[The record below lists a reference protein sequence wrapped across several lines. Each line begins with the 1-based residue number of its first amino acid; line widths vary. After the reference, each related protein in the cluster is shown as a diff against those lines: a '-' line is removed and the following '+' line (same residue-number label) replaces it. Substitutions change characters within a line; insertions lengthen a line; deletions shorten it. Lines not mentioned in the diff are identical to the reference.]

1 MVSSKIIT
9 QKITHPWDLEPSAAI
24 ALQRELADQVIR
36 ENTLGEVST
45 VAGVDAKANWQGGDF
60 AGLTKKI
67 EEGYFDRLGVTA
79 LWISSVSQNTPGS
92 GLGSD
97 GHTYAGYHSYWLIS
111 PGWTSKTPLAG
122 VEPAD
127 PHFGSLDISGLS
139 RVAPPPPQPARF
151 VLDGHLGRLA
161 GEQGRIVLSRDRGVL
176 KRRQVIHGYAPRRD
190 DPRAKLLPPHTRES
204 YSRLH
209 RCRDCGRIYWR
220 GAHAQ
225 RIEALIAAVRSQGLE
240 AGATETRPP
249 VSPRGSC

>member
-1 MVSSKIIT
+1 MGVP
-9 QKITHPWDLEPSAAI
+9 HPEIGLI
-24 ALQRELADQVIR
+24 LADGRSV
-36 ENTLGEVST
+36 
-45 VAGVDAKANWQGGDF
+45 DF
-60 AGLTKKI
+60 AH
-67 EEGYFDRLGVTA
+67 RLRPGER
-79 LWISSVSQNTPGS
+79 ISLYPPFAN
-92 GLGSD
+92 
-97 GHTYAGYHSYWLIS
+97 
-111 PGWTSKTPLAG
+111 
-122 VEPAD
+122 
-127 PHFGSLDISGLS
+127 LDISGLS
-139 RVAPPPPQPARF
+139 RVAPPPQPARF
-151 VLDGHLGRLA
+151 VLDGHLWRLA

-204 YSRLH
+204 YSRFH